1 MAAVPALLSA
11 YADKALFYLAN
22 LNTLEKMMYLWGF
35 VLGGIL
41 LAVQASQIGEK
52 TQFEWTKLN
61 ARTKYVSLQQQR
73 PRQNA
78 NAPPPRPYWFTTYLT
93 IFGLLLTGS
102 HDIWTAKMETWPF
115 LFGREQQ
122 IMNGLWLGV
131 VGLDIVMV
139 FYATLTFLTRTMVPA
154 PKQKAQ

>member
-11 YADKALFYLAN
+11 YADQALFYLKN
-22 LNTLEKMMYLWGF
+22 LNVLEKMMYLWGF
-35 VLGGIL
+35 VIGGIL

-61 ARTKYVSLQQQR
+61 ARTK
-73 PRQNA
+73 
-78 NAPPPRPYWFTTYLT
+78 PYWFTAYLT

-102 HDIWTAKMETWPF
+102 HEIWTDTMESWPF

-122 IMNGLWLGV
+122 IMDGIWLGV
-131 VGLDIVMV
+131 VGLDIIMV
-139 FYATLTFLTRTMVPA
+139 FFATLTFLTRSMSPA

>member
-61 ARTKYVSLQQQR
+61 ARTK
-73 PRQNA
+73 
-78 NAPPPRPYWFTTYLT
+78 PYWFTTYLT